1 MLPYLLSSASKTN
14 SSSHQK
20 AAGRWDFSP
29 SKPSPNTSTSV
40 PSTNWCNLH
49 KTSWSN
55 LEPIFSEWCSFTNM
69 AECGWTPTLF
79 FWGNSTGSIISPL
92 IVESTTNWSLLKYWL
107 QDTLDTAMAE
117 TSPIISMKNTIKR
130 STSSLDYRIGSF
142 WRNRNLCS

>member
-29 SKPSPNTSTSV
+29 NKPSPNTSTSV

-55 LEPIFSEWCSFTNM
+55 LEQIFSEWCSFTNM

-117 TSPIISMKNTIKR
+117 TSPIISMKNTIKQ
-130 STSSLDYRIGSF
+130 SMSSLDYRIGSF
-142 WRNRNLCS
+142 WRNLNLCS